1 MKKGYCKPNTRL
13 VKLMSP
19 YALLEESKTVT
30 TGGGNNDIEPGEV
43 FGSSRYG
50 FWDDF
55 DEDLLEDMS
64 REEIN
69 ELD

>member
-1 MKKGYCKPNTRL
+1 MKMKKDYCKPNTRL

-19 YALLEESKTVT
+19 YALLEESKNNEA
-30 TGGGNNDIEPGEV
+30 GGGHIPGGQENL
-43 FGSSRYG
+43 SRNS
-50 FWDDF
+50 FWEDF

-64 REEIN
+64 KEEIN

>member
-1 MKKGYCKPNTRL
+1 MKKDYCKPDTWL
-13 VKLMSP
+13 VNLMSP
-19 YALLEESKTVT
+19 YALLGQSKVPS
-30 TGGGNNDIEPGEV
+30 GGGNNDIEPGEE
-43 FGSSRYG
+43 FSSSRYG